1 MFDTCVTTCV
11 TICVKTCATICMTP
25 CDTMRGDTWDDID
38 GLCVGAPYRE
48 FVDVAA
54 LNRIQRVIEWDV
66 LRDSQV

>member
-1 MFDTCVTTCV
+1 
-11 TICVKTCATICMTP
+11 
-25 CDTMRGDTWDDID
+25 MRGDTWDDID